1 MTPSNRRA
9 VNVFVKIFK
18 LYPKTITFS
27 ELDKTDKSQPDF
39 LVLELYNDMK

>member
-1 MTPSNRRA
+1 MTPCNRRA

-27 ELDKTDKSQPDF
+27 ELDKTDKKPDF